1 MPDLKVEAA
10 ARRLVV
16 VDWSTC
22 FMTVRTIPD
31 ESSNSLMK
39 AVEREWIRYFGR
51 PKQLSVDEL
60 SGWGSDAMI
69 QWSGDHD
76 IEMKISPGRSHSRT
90 SIVERRHQLL
100 CKALSIFMTENGYRG
115 LDGLHT
121 ALNWTVPALNVSTF
135 VNGCTP
141 MQLASSWETAQ
152 HAWSH
157 L

>member
-1 MPDLKVEAA
+1 
-10 ARRLVV
+10 
-16 VDWSTC
+16 
-22 FMTVRTIPD
+22 
-31 ESSNSLMK
+31 
-39 AVEREWIRYFGR
+39 
-51 PKQLSVDEL
+51 
-60 SGWGSDAMI
+60 
-69 QWSGDHD
+69 
-76 IEMKISPGRSHSRT
+76 
-90 SIVERRHQLL
+90 
-100 CKALSIFMTENGYRG
+100 MTENGYRG